1 MAITFTRKV
10 EKLCCLNA
18 LIQSFLSSQHDPT
31 QEAPE
36 FILKM
41 MQKELNYNKGLEDFE
56 WVYLKLCGNNALESG
71 CRLQDRDITSL
82 CASLLNVP
90 IINSLDLR
98 FNQITDDG
106 ATALANYLKVM
117 FFYMNLKDRCL
128 KELNLTGNN
137 IMEQGAQEIGQSLQM
152 NRTLERLKLT
162 GNPIGREGG
171 IALAKGLL
179 LNTTIAQLD
188 VGECNLEISSA
199 IAFATVLRTNKTIDY
214 FSMDR
219 LILFTRQEEQTVH
232 ICEMLRMNTNLKE
245 LHLSR
250 CDMRDYGAERVVEA
264 LEVNKT
270 LQVLD
275 LSANRIA
282 RDGGNALARGLSNRC
297 SLTILDL
304 SCNRIQCE
312 GAVAIAKALKKD
324 NNRLVVLY
332 LTYNEIREKGLC
344 ALADALLY
352 NDSLHYIYLWGNGF
366 SEKAAA
372 AWAHLQTIGRIR
384 QDSTDL
390 KPYKV
395 DGVLRMALFRK
406 NGKHCKYRYGI
417 PSWHGQAPEGRSI
430 ALF

>member
-1 MAITFTRKV
+1 MAVTFTKKV
-10 EKLCCLNA
+10 GKLCCLNA
-18 LIQSFLSSQHDPT
+18 LIQSFLSSQCDPT
-31 QEAPE
+31 QKAPE

-41 MQKELNYNKGLEDFE
+41 MQRELNYNKSLKEFD
-56 WVYLKLCGNNALESG
+56 WVYLKLCGNNALETEY
-71 CRLQDRDITSL
+71 RLQDRDITSL

-98 FNQITDDG
+98 FNRITDDG
-106 ATALANYLKVM
+106 AITLANYLK
-117 FFYMNLKDRCL
+117 NDRCL
-128 KELNLTGNN
+128 KELNLTGND
-137 IMEQGAQEIGQSLQM
+137 IMERGAREIGQSLKI
-152 NRTLERLKLT
+152 NHTLERLKLT

-171 IALAKGLL
+171 IALAQGLQ
-179 LNTTIAQLD
+179 LNAAITQLD
-188 VGECNLEISSA
+188 VGECDLEISSA

-219 LILFTRQEEQTVH
+219 LILFTRQEEQTIH

-264 LEVNKT
+264 LEENKT

-275 LSANRIA
+275 LSSNRIA
-282 RDGGNALARGLSNRC
+282 RDGGSALARGLSNRC

-312 GAVAIAKALKKD
+312 GAVAIAKALKED
-324 NNRLVVLY
+324 NNRLVVLH

-344 ALADALLY
+344 TLADALLY
-352 NDSLHYIYLWGNGF
+352 NDSLHYIYLWGNEIN
-366 SEKAAA
+366 EKAAA

-384 QDSTDL
+384 QNATDL
-390 KPYKV
+390 KPFTV
-395 DGVLRMALFRK
+395 DGTVRMALLRK
-406 NGKHCKYRYGI
+406 SDEHCDYRYDI
-417 PSWHGQAPEGRSI
+417 PSWHGQVPEGRSI